1 MTVKEARETAGLSQE
16 KVAKEL
22 NMSFVSY
29 NRKENG
35 KAKWTYEQAKRFSEI
50 VNVHMWL
57 IEFR

>member
-1 MTVKEARETAGLSQE
+1 MTIKEARERAGLSQE

-29 NRKENG
+29 NKKENL
-35 KAKWTYEQAKRFSEI
+35 KSRWTYAQAKRFSEI